1 MGSRAGYH
9 HKRLSQRR
17 KDAKKSSGSGARR
30 RRNAGGAERVTI
42 VAARNV
48 GQYLVNDPEIC
59 HGQLTFKG
67 TRLPVE
73 TVLNWLAK
81 GKTLESILVDWPYLK
96 REAVAEAVQLA
107 TAALLERDRRTGA

>member
-1 MGSRAGYH
+1 M
-9 HKRLSQRR
+9 
-17 KDAKKSSGSGARR
+17 
-30 RRNAGGAERVTI
+30 
-42 VAARNV
+42 AAREV
-48 GQYLVNDPEIC
+48 GQYLIKDPEIC

-96 REAVAEAVQLA
+96 REAVTEAVRLA
-107 TAALLERDRRTGA
+107 AAGAVGVLPRTAA